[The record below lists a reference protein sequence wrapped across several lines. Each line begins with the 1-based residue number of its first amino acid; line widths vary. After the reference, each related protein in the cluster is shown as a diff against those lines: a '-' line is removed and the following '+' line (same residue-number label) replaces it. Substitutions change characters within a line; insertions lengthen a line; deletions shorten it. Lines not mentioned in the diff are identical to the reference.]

1 MAYLERLK
9 GMNIVEYFSI
19 ARKAVT
25 KWVVGAHTSE
35 ELLGAHGTPPMQFV
49 TSLLDLDTLVGCIG
63 ANWVDFMFKY
73 GGTSAIQDI
82 GSGGKGRNLQRYE
95 GFNFSDFLTQAFS
108 SGLFRDPL
116 DRMIYAQTSK
126 LHWCRFD
133 KQASCA
139 VNCEVELFDD
149 GVVLK
154 VAKPIMEC
162 ARLNSIDIKK
172 EVLKIK
178 DKHKRE
184 FPKKYAPFLHDLK
197 KFCTIFSGDHECVRS
212 VKEITIRALD
222 GLVANFPKSF
232 VDDHLAIDLIEAY
245 IWNHLNPV
253 EWNYLYYGTEI
264 VAASPYS
271 SGICIGTTNVIP
283 DDALQYIAALLDIFF
298 GAVYYILHAMDL
310 RKQQTKSAI
319 GSIMSRNG
327 SHNIGSHVLAAL
339 SHNVGTMPD
348 DRVLY
353 QYIQHRMDYIA
364 TATTEFPTWR
374 QPVLF
379 VSSVM
384 KQFMMQKHLL
394 NFISRSE
401 GLSAYQFQNSA
412 LTATTQPN
420 TIRIHIRRVHNDV
433 VDWEGRGAY
442 SKSEYDNF
450 VSYMAEDPHSL
461 EKDVYVAIPGGIVGQ
476 HAFYTILENILR
488 NAAKHEWATAHNKKD
503 HLDLYVDFRDNPVSG
518 KVEFQI
524 WNDRASKGDS
534 KDEGDNEEDIT
545 KIVEKLEARMTC
557 RFIDPD
563 GQLRK
568 ENWGLA
574 EMRISAGFLIGSDVS
589 LIGGIGVDDKEMLSL
604 IRPVTIKNCEGRDC
618 LGYRFDLYKPKEL
631 LIVLPDEVTSG
642 ETPKFSEKT
651 VEKLNALLAQYGI
664 NVISETKAK
673 DSKGLAYSYVLFDKF
688 NGKIQGM
695 YNLPFRVLYTTEK
708 RGMTNEQEDACAI
721 AKYKGSF
728 KDVISGLEGLSAQ
741 GEGSAASAF
750 AYGVLE
756 LVYSSWVKHVIN
768 QRRDIS
774 GPHALIVDM
783 KDDGGGGK
791 SLFSNAN
798 LLYFVFENSFN
809 SAVRSYLAAH
819 TPSTLNSNLAGALYA
834 MTKLSPRPQYTAKEL
849 SEEVDSDDDVANM
862 ILVQMVKWADLAKTD
877 GRILK
882 GYKTDDEDGLLLPLQ
897 DEWVAAG
904 IWQTCFSAWNPRA
917 GLELLLDGLLG
928 NNSAACAEMGDFI
941 AYIGGTILEQ
951 ARAYLAKYEERH
963 STLPAWFEMS
973 SEQQDEADVEW
984 KVKHGDE
991 EVFSQKIAFSSNC
1004 DKKETGKKSAF
1015 CYWRHGDDVARNNSR
1030 LPVDDRAI
1038 YLEPLSGSQSYLNAF
1053 KELNGALSV
1062 IQKHSKGKVLNEVEI
1077 AQRNNAIRFVTELVE
1092 NSVMRVLI
1100 IDERMRKFADEH
1112 PDVASI
1118 FVSTG
1123 ICILGG
1129 EEEIAAGLFKAY
1141 RAKNGKSTKKVFARK
1156 IDGIPIG
1163 KFEIVIIH
1171 QGIIDKQLEG
1181 LDKTTSIEDFY
1192 VWLKSN
1198 MRYVVITTGR
1208 GTPPNVPPGARVLP
1222 FSVVE
1227 STLFKRYPEKL
1238 LLVDTVMN
1246 MLPIGER
1253 SQS

>member
-1 MAYLERLK
+1 
-9 GMNIVEYFSI
+9 
-19 ARKAVT
+19 
-25 KWVVGAHTSE
+25 
-35 ELLGAHGTPPMQFV
+35 
-49 TSLLDLDTLVGCIG
+49 
-63 ANWVDFMFKY
+63 
-73 GGTSAIQDI
+73 
-82 GSGGKGRNLQRYE
+82 
-95 GFNFSDFLTQAFS
+95 
-108 SGLFRDPL
+108 
-116 DRMIYAQTSK
+116 
-126 LHWCRFD
+126 
-133 KQASCA
+133 
-139 VNCEVELFDD
+139 
-149 GVVLK
+149 
-154 VAKPIMEC
+154 
-162 ARLNSIDIKK
+162 
-172 EVLKIK
+172 
-178 DKHKRE
+178 
-184 FPKKYAPFLHDLK
+184 
-197 KFCTIFSGDHECVRS
+197 
-212 VKEITIRALD
+212 
-222 GLVANFPKSF
+222 
-232 VDDHLAIDLIEAY
+232 
-245 IWNHLNPV
+245 
-253 EWNYLYYGTEI
+253 
-264 VAASPYS
+264 
-271 SGICIGTTNVIP
+271 
-283 DDALQYIAALLDIFF
+283 
-298 GAVYYILHAMDL
+298 
-310 RKQQTKSAI
+310 
-319 GSIMSRNG
+319 MSRNG

-450 VSYMAEDPHSL
+450 VSYMDEDPHSL

-524 WNDRASKGDS
+524 WNDRAGKTDS
-534 KDEGDNEEDIT
+534 KDEGDNKEDIT

-642 ETPKFSEKT
+642 EIPKFSEKT

-688 NGKIQGM
+688 NGKIQGT

-741 GEGSAASAF
+741 GEGSAARAF

-768 QRRDIS
+768 QRRDIT
-774 GPHALIVDM
+774 GPHALVVDM

-791 SLFSNAN
+791 SLFANAN
-798 LLYFVFENSFN
+798 LLYFVL
-809 SAVRSYLAAH
+809 YL
-819 TPSTLNSNLAGALYA
+819 LNVFQIFQ
-834 MTKLSPRPQYTAKEL
+834 LSQIR
-849 SEEVDSDDDVANM
+849 
-862 ILVQMVKWADLAKTD
+862 
-877 GRILK
+877 
-882 GYKTDDEDGLLLPLQ
+882 LQ
-897 DEWVAAG
+897 
-904 IWQTCFSAWNPRA
+904 
-917 GLELLLDGLLG
+917 
-928 NNSAACAEMGDFI
+928 
-941 AYIGGTILEQ
+941 
-951 ARAYLAKYEERH
+951 
-963 STLPAWFEMS
+963 
-973 SEQQDEADVEW
+973 
-984 KVKHGDE
+984 
-991 EVFSQKIAFSSNC
+991 
-1004 DKKETGKKSAF
+1004 
-1015 CYWRHGDDVARNNSR
+1015 
-1030 LPVDDRAI
+1030 
-1038 YLEPLSGSQSYLNAF
+1038 
-1053 KELNGALSV
+1053 
-1062 IQKHSKGKVLNEVEI
+1062 
-1077 AQRNNAIRFVTELVE
+1077 
-1092 NSVMRVLI
+1092 
-1100 IDERMRKFADEH
+1100 
-1112 PDVASI
+1112 
-1118 FVSTG
+1118 
-1123 ICILGG
+1123 CI
-1129 EEEIAAGLFKAY
+1129 
-1141 RAKNGKSTKKVFARK
+1141 
-1156 IDGIPIG
+1156 
-1163 KFEIVIIH
+1163 
-1171 QGIIDKQLEG
+1171 
-1181 LDKTTSIEDFY
+1181 
-1192 VWLKSN
+1192 
-1198 MRYVVITTGR
+1198 
-1208 GTPPNVPPGARVLP
+1208 
-1222 FSVVE
+1222 
-1227 STLFKRYPEKL
+1227 
-1238 LLVDTVMN
+1238 
-1246 MLPIGER
+1246 
-1253 SQS
+1253 